1 MGKFTHI
8 DEQGQVR
15 MVDVTDKTPSER
27 VAVAQGVVSMNPA
40 TFEKCFPLLAGFK
53 FKAIPL
59 SKVSFFV

>member
-27 VAVAQGVVSMNPA
+27 VAVAQGVVP
-40 TFEKCFPLLAGFK
+40 
-53 FKAIPL
+53 
-59 SKVSFFV
+59 